1 MYVLDDE
8 RRPELE
14 ADYLKFA
21 LELVKSVHIFT
32 CTKPS
37 WVSSKLS
44 DGFPSLPGVWPHLAV
59 NISAVDIAPLNDQRT
74 CVTVI

>member
-37 WVSSKLS
+37 WVSSELS
-44 DGFPSLPGVWPHLAV
+44 DGFPSLPGV
-59 NISAVDIAPLNDQRT
+59 
-74 CVTVI
+74 